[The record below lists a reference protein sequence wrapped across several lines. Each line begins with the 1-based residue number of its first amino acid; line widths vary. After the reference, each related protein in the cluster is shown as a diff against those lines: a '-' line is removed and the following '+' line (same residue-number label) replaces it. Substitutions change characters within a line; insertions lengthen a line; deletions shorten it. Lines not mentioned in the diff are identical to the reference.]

1 LIRGLLAKNPNHRIG
16 SLKGIKEIM
25 THPWFKIQDSESI
38 KLTDAFLYETGG
50 QGKREIEEAREIFLG

>member
-1 LIRGLLAKNPNHRIG
+1 VKSLIRGLLAKNPNHRIG

-25 THPWFKIQDSESI
+25 THPWFKIQDAESI

-50 QGKREIEEAREIFLG
+50 QGKR

>member
-1 LIRGLLAKNPNHRIG
+1 VKSLIRGLLAKNPNHRIG

-25 THPWFKIQDSESI
+25 THPWFKIQDAESI

-50 QGKREIEEAREIFLG
+50 Q